1 MIGDSRTSNALYMI
15 RVIWGSLLL
24 MLCGSLFLLEY
35 SGGYAVVATWPLLL
49 ILAGAGKLAEYAAER
64 RKRSQW
70 RNGAERRNST
80 K

>member
-1 MIGDSRTSNALYMI
+1 MTGDSRTSNALYMI

-24 MLCGSLFLLEY
+24 ILCGSLFLLEY

-49 ILAGAGKLAEYAAER
+49 ILAGAGKLAEYGAER
-64 RKRSQW
+64 RKGSRW
-70 RNGAERRNST
+70 RNGAGRWNST